1 MFITAKI
8 SVYNCCIS
16 SIPWNLDSK
25 KNNTAFEHGIFTTVL
40 TYFYQTKRNI
50 WCGRYQSFL
59 IMISITENIKMKHS
73 LKLQRNSS
81 SQVISKKIFCA
92 DLLKW
97 TVNKVCSGQPEFR
110 KVTPCADWEL
120 EKQTRELFP
129 QKKRRRTLSHRS
141 NSEHWRSAFMPGWGI
156 QPLTSLT
163 SPLERLSCNQKCCIA
178 WLGSIVYRIV

>member
-1 MFITAKI
+1 MLEIERSFSKI
-8 SVYNCCIS
+8 SIWLILFFSLPFWPFPYYVQWTFPFLGLETSSHKCCFFL
-16 SIPWNLDSK
+16 NSK
-25 KNNTAFEHGIFTTVL
+25 
-40 TYFYQTKRNI
+40 
-50 WCGRYQSFL
+50 
-59 IMISITENIKMKHS
+59 IKMKHS

-110 KVTPCADWEL
+110 KVTQCADWEL

-129 QKKRRRTLSHRS
+129 QKKRRRTLSHWS